1 MFQFYKTWINSFNIS
16 TICTDGIIFSSTLFE
31 LSSGTDFVFTISS
44 AILFPINSFVAPA
57 ALWTTFLVAVFK
69 AWCPIYVGAFINC
82 LLYLLDIFLRN
93 DKNPYPF
100 TCFLFLVPQ
109 NNMSSLLIN
118 TQHQFNF
125 VFYF

>member
-31 LSSGTDFVFTISS
+31 LSLGTDFVFTISS
-44 AILFPINSFVAPA
+44 AILFPINSFVALA

-118 TQHQFNF
+118 TQYQFNF

>member
-44 AILFPINSFVAPA
+44 AILFPINSFVALA

-118 TQHQFNF
+118 TQYQFNF

>member
-69 AWCPIYVGAFINC
+69 AWCPVYVGAFNDC
-82 LLYLLDIFLRN
+82 LLYLLDKFLRN
-93 DKNPYPF
+93 DKNLYPF

-118 TQHQFNF
+118 AQYQFNF